1 MKVHES
7 QGLILD
13 QIPKKKTA
21 TDAGEKPFRQIM
33 DEVTPEKVLDESG
46 SNRALSEFV
55 PEGVQIISPPE
66 MVQFSQISEK
76 DSLLNELEQTLNLV
90 DFFASKLAGQSFPYP
105 EMESLL
111 NHLEERMKGFQD
123 LESQPGIP
131 DKLRSV
137 LSDTVVTIA
146 TETAKFRRGDYT

>member
-7 QGLILD
+7 QGLILN
-13 QIPKKKTA
+13 QIPKKKSA
-21 TDAGEKPFRQIM
+21 TEEGEKPFCQIM
-33 DEVTPEKVLDESG
+33 DEVTPEKLLEESG
-46 SNRALSEFV
+46 SNRVLSEFV
-55 PEGVQIISPPE
+55 PEGVQIISPTE
-66 MVQFSQISEK
+66 KVQFSQISEK

-90 DFFASKLAGQSFPYP
+90 DFFASKLAGKSFPLS

-111 NHLEERMKGFQD
+111 NHLEERMKGLRDF
-123 LESQPGIP
+123 ESQPGIP

-137 LSDTVVTIA
+137 LSETVMTIA